1 MSAKNRLIAT
11 SEVEILNS
19 LKQKYN
25 RIAKS
30 MTKIVDSKRRLAKLE
45 MDRLREEKRQ
55 ILYNNDDGFIF

>member
-19 LKQKYN
+19 LTQKYN